1 MSPLFIIGNDDI
13 SVLEENLNQS
23 RDERERLQLRYNEFD
38 LSLATAQE
46 ELEEARTQA
55 EANRQAVETMARQ
68 IAMLIEDQSLR
79 RQELDSLQTSSIV
92 GIQQIQV
99 PC

>member
-23 RDERERLQLRYNEFD
+23 R
-38 LSLATAQE
+38 E

-55 EANRQAVETMARQ
+55 GANRQAAATMAWH

-79 RQELDSLQTSSIV
+79 RQELDSLRRQLDVSIASALNAQSRLQAYV
-92 GIQQIQV
+92 DLPSRSLMQLLV
-99 PC
+99 PH